1 MDATKG
7 FKCMTPEEDQSIRQ
21 AIKVLFLN
29 GWKLGLAKLNAE
41 SGSGG
46 VQGQLMLELEAG
58 TDGQLNFEKN
68 LKLNG
73 EFKINGQLLTPNQQD
88 SLVKSGIA
96 VKTPEGL
103 HATVNLDQGKLKLN
117 GSDSGYAGIQAE
129 LRKEQAIF
137 EAFVSGSSQ

>member
-1 MDATKG
+1 MEWSPYTTVCALFLSDRLQHHCVVPDPALEWLVGGLHEESSDKLIQLMDATKG

-58 TDGQLNFEKN
+58 TDGQLNFEK
-68 LKLNG
+68 K
-73 EFKINGQLLTPNQQD
+73 P
-88 SLVKSGIA
+88 
-96 VKTPEGL
+96 
-103 HATVNLDQGKLKLN
+103 
-117 GSDSGYAGIQAE
+117 QA
-129 LRKEQAIF
+129 
-137 EAFVSGSSQ
+137 

>member
-1 MDATKG
+1 MVNLISK
-7 FKCMTPEEDQSIRQ
+7 
-21 AIKVLFLN
+21 
-29 GWKLGLAKLNAE
+29 
-41 SGSGG
+41 
-46 VQGQLMLELEAG
+46 
-58 TDGQLNFEKN
+58 KN

-88 SLVKSGIA
+88 NLVKSGIA
-96 VKTPEGL
+96 VKTPDGL